1 MNWSYVAE
9 RNAKDYPEREAFI
22 FEGRRIT
29 YRSLNERVNA
39 IAKGLLDFGI
49 KKGDVVAIHLY
60 NCPEYA
66 ELTFAINKVGGIWLP
81 VNWRLTGNELVYILN
96 HSQAKILISEM
107 EFYKT
112 VASIKDQLPTVRHF
126 IGVGKDV
133 PPGWTS
139 YDDIV
144 ERNLGSEVPHA
155 KVELN
160 DLQRLMYT
168 SGTTAYP
175 KGAMITYGNLYW
187 KNMAH
192 IITMKLSRDE
202 RCLITGPMYHV
213 GGMDLPLT
221 SVMYL
226 GGATAVILRRFVPVQ
241 ILDAIQRERI
251 TAIFAAPAMLNVLFQ
266 ERTFENYD
274 VSSLRIV
281 IDGAE
286 KIPLPLV
293 DKFAQL
299 LPTTYLLDG
308 YGLTETVGGVTY
320 MPLDR
325 DIMTRKAGAAGK
337 PIIGVRLRIVDDDGK
352 DVPQGSP
359 GEIALRGGQVFKGY
373 WKSEEAT
380 AEAIK
385 GGWFHTGDI
394 GYLDEEGYLYIVD
407 RKKDMIKSGGENIA
421 SAEVERVIYE
431 LPQVFETA
439 VVGIP
444 HPKWLEV
451 PKAFIV
457 LKEGQ
462 SLTEK
467 DIIEHCTLRLA
478 KYKVPKEI
486 QFLSALPRNPSG
498 KVLKRELRKS
508 SSASGSQL

>member
-9 RNAKDYPEREAFI
+9 RNAKDYPEREALV

-39 IAKGLLDFGI
+39 IAKGLLDFGV

-60 NCPEYA
+60 NCPEYF
-66 ELTFAINKVGGIWLP
+66 ELTFAINKVGAIWLP
-81 VNWRLTGNELVYILN
+81 VNWRLAGNELVYILN

-112 VASIKDQLPTVRHF
+112 VAGIKDQLTSVKHF
-126 IGVGKDV
+126 IGLGKDV

-144 ERNLGSEVPHA
+144 ERNLGCEVPHA
-155 KVELN
+155 SVELN

-175 KGAMITYGNLYW
+175 KGAMITYGNVYS

-192 IITMKLSRDE
+192 IITMKLSHEE
-202 RCLITGPMYHV
+202 RCLVTGPMYHV

-241 ILDAIQRERI
+241 ILEAIQKEKI

-266 ERTFENYD
+266 EPTFENYD

-286 KIPLPLV
+286 KIPIPVV
-293 DKFAQL
+293 DKFARM
-299 LPTTYLLDG
+299 LPKTYLLDG
-308 YGLTETVGGVTY
+308 YGLTETVGGVSY
-320 MPLDR
+320 MPFDR
-325 DIMTRKAGAAGK
+325 DIMIRKAGAAGK
-337 PIIGVRLRIVDDDGK
+337 PIIGVRLRIVDDNGK

-359 GEIALRGGQVFKGY
+359 GEIVVKGGQVFKGY
-373 WKSEEAT
+373 WKSAEAT

-385 GGWFHTGDI
+385 DGWFYSGDI
-394 GYLDEEGYLYIVD
+394 GYFDEEGYLYIVD

-467 DIIEHCTLRLA
+467 DIIDHCTLRLA

-508 SSASGSQL
+508 SGVSGS

>member
-9 RNAKDYPEREAFI
+9 RNAKEYPEREALV

-39 IAKGLLDFGI
+39 VAKGLLDFGV
-49 KKGDVVAIHLY
+49 KKGDVVAIHLF

-112 VASIKDQLPTVRHF
+112 VASIKDELSSVRQF
-126 IGVGKDV
+126 VGVGKDV

-139 YDDIV
+139 YNDIV
-144 ERNLGSEVPHA
+144 KRNLGVEVPHA
-155 KVELN
+155 NVELN

-175 KGAMITYGNLYW
+175 KGAMITYGNVYW

-192 IITMKLSRDE
+192 IITMKLSCDE

-241 ILDAIQRERI
+241 ILEAIQKEKI
-251 TAIFAAPAMLNVLFQ
+251 TALFAAPAMLNVLFQ
-266 ERTFENYD
+266 EPTFENYD
-274 VSSLRIV
+274 VSSLKIV

-286 KIPLPLV
+286 KIPLPVV

-308 YGLTETVGGVTY
+308 YGLTETVAGVSY

-337 PIIGVRLRIVDDDGK
+337 PIIGVRIRIVDDNGR
-352 DVPQGSP
+352 DVPQGSS
-359 GEIALRGGQVFKGY
+359 GEIVLKGGQVFKGY

-380 AEAIK
+380 AEAIRD
-385 GGWFHTGDI
+385 GWFYTGDV
-394 GYLDEEGYLYIVD
+394 GYFDEEGYLYIVD

-431 LPQVFETA
+431 LPQIFETA

-462 SLTEK
+462 KLSEK
-467 DIIEHCTLRLA
+467 DIIDHCTLRLA

-486 QFLSALPRNPSG
+486 QFISALPRNPSG
-498 KVLKRELRKS
+498 KVLKRELRKL
-508 SSASGSQL
+508 SGVPGS

>member
-1 MNWSYVAE
+1 
-9 RNAKDYPEREAFI
+9 
-22 FEGRRIT
+22 
-29 YRSLNERVNA
+29 
-39 IAKGLLDFGI
+39 
-49 KKGDVVAIHLY
+49 
-60 NCPEYA
+60 
-66 ELTFAINKVGGIWLP
+66 
-81 VNWRLTGNELVYILN
+81 
-96 HSQAKILISEM
+96 
-107 EFYKT
+107 
-112 VASIKDQLPTVRHF
+112 
-126 IGVGKDV
+126 
-133 PPGWTS
+133 
-139 YDDIV
+139 
-144 ERNLGSEVPHA
+144 
-155 KVELN
+155 
-160 DLQRLMYT
+160 
-168 SGTTAYP
+168 
-175 KGAMITYGNLYW
+175 
-187 KNMAH
+187 
-192 IITMKLSRDE
+192 
-202 RCLITGPMYHV
+202 MYHV

-241 ILDAIQRERI
+241 ILEAIQKEKI
-251 TAIFAAPAMLNVLFQ
+251 TALFAAPAMLNVLFQ

-293 DKFAQL
+293 DKFARMFSK
-299 LPTTYLLDG
+299 TYLLDG
-308 YGLTETVGGVTY
+308 YGLTETVAGVSY

-337 PIIGVRLRIVDDDGK
+337 PIIGVRIRIVDDNGR
-352 DVPQGSP
+352 DVPQGSS
-359 GEIALRGGQVFKGY
+359 GEIVLKGGQVFKGY

-385 GGWFHTGDI
+385 DGWFYTGDI
-394 GYLDEEGYLYIVD
+394 GYFDEEGYLWIVD

-451 PKAFIV
+451 PKAYIV

-462 SLTEK
+462 KLTEK
-467 DIIEHCTLRLA
+467 DIIDHCTLRLA

-486 QFLSALPRNPSG
+486 QFISALPRNPSG

-508 SSASGSQL
+508 SGVSGSQC

>member
-9 RNAKDYPEREAFI
+9 RNAKDYPERDALVY
-22 FEGRRIT
+22 EGRRIT

-39 IAKGLLDFGI
+39 VAKGLLDYGV
-49 KKGDVVAIHLY
+49 KKGDIVAIHLY

-66 ELTFAINKVGGIWLP
+66 ELTFAINKVGAIWLP
-81 VNWRLTGNELVYILN
+81 VNWRFTGNELVYILN
-96 HSQAKILISEM
+96 HSQTKILISEM

-112 VASIKDQLPTVRHF
+112 VASIKDQLTSVKQF
-126 IGVGKDV
+126 IAVGKDV
-133 PPGWTS
+133 PLGWAS

-144 ERNLGSEVPHA
+144 ERNLGVEVPHVS
-155 KVELN
+155 VELN

-175 KGAMITYGNLYW
+175 KGAMITYGNVYW
-187 KNMAH
+187 KCMAH

-202 RCLITGPMYHV
+202 RALITGPMYHV

-241 ILDAIQRERI
+241 ILEAIQKEKI
-251 TAIFAAPAMLNVLFQ
+251 TALFAAPAMLNVLFQ
-266 ERTFENYD
+266 EPTFESYD

-286 KIPLPLV
+286 KIPLPVV
-293 DKFAQL
+293 DKFARL
-299 LPTTYLLDG
+299 FPTTYLLDG
-308 YGLTETVGGVTY
+308 YGLTETVAGVSY

-325 DIMTRKAGAAGK
+325 DVMTKKAGAAGK
-337 PIIGVRLRIVDDDGK
+337 PIIGVRIRIVDDNGK
-352 DVPQGSP
+352 DVPRGSS
-359 GEIALRGGQVFKGY
+359 GEIVLKGGQVFKGY
-373 WKSEEAT
+373 WRSEEAT

-385 GGWFHTGDI
+385 DGWFYTGDI
-394 GYLDEEGYLYIVD
+394 GYFDEEGYLWIVD

-462 SLTEK
+462 TLTEQ

-486 QFLSALPRNPSG
+486 QFISALPRNPSG
-498 KVLKRELRKS
+498 KVLKRDLRKLS
-508 SSASGSQL
+508 SPAGG